1 MEGRRNREIRA
12 TMKAVVEPAAARRG
26 PRMQATLTDEE
37 LLARVAERR
46 DREAFQQLF
55 ERHSKAAFSLAR
67 YLARDEAR
75 AEDAV
80 QEAMLRVWLKAG
92 QFDPARGAA
101 RTWIL
106 RVVANK
112 TLAAKRNLRDEKG
125 QAMTE
130 LDDAPRAGMAQA
142 AAESQAEE
150 RELAAALRAKMNEL
164 PAALRQVMALYYVC
178 EMKQSEIAE
187 SLAMPQTTVSL
198 RIREGLAELRKRLE
212 VAGFAAAVP
221 MLGSDTIG
229 AALLDGHEAPRGL
242 AQKILSNLDR
252 AAAHSAR
259 AAVAGGYGVALW
271 AGAVL
276 ILAAG
281 GGWWM
286 LQQEPPATAPSAVV
300 PEKSNVPEAASEK
313 TPAPAPRT
321 NWNFN
326 ATGDAADLALVKDS
340 RWHWVADG
348 GPDGSGCMETD
359 SKWFSVNLGTPAGP
373 LPLKVKLRYQPRL
386 PRYDETGWMIW
397 MLWSQ
402 HNGIADFWNIAPQNQ
417 LPTDGT
423 MPWMDAEVLVTERFH
438 LFLSGVARHL
448 FVHERRPGAQLQL
461 GIQGKQRI
469 DDLRIEPL
477 DPKDL
482 PDVSVYL
489 DALAKIPQAQRKG
502 QRTMPELPSPLP
514 GRKVVI
520 HFYPKE
526 AGVE

>member
-1 MEGRRNREIRA
+1 MEGRRNGEVRD
-12 TMKAVVEPAAARRG
+12 TMKAVVEPAAARWE

-37 LLARVAERR
+37 LLARVAEKR

-55 ERHSKAAFSLAR
+55 ERYSKAAYSLAR
-67 YLARDEAR
+67 YLARDDAR

-112 TLAAKRNLRDEKG
+112 TLAAKRNQRDEKG

-130 LDDAPRAGMAQA
+130 LDDAPRTGLARA
-142 AAESQAEE
+142 ATEAQAEE

-187 SLAMPQTTVSL
+187 SLAMPQTTVSH

-212 VAGFAAAVP
+212 IAGFAAAVP
-221 MLGSDTIG
+221 MLGSDAIG
-229 AALLDGHEAPRGL
+229 AALLDGYEAPRGL
-242 AQKILSNLDR
+242 AEKILSNLDR

-259 AAVAGGYGVALW
+259 AAAAGGHGVALW
-271 AGAVL
+271 TAALLVLAAAGA
-276 ILAAG
+276 
-281 GGWWM
+281 GWWM
-286 LQQEPPATAPSAVV
+286 LQKAPPGKTAGAPA
-300 PEKSNVPEAASEK
+300 EKSAAPEAAPEK

-321 NWNFN
+321 SWTFN
-326 ATGDAADLALVKDS
+326 TTGNAADLSLVKDS
-340 RWHWVADG
+340 RWHWVSDG
-348 GPDGSGCMETD
+348 GVDGSGCMETD
-359 SKWFSVNLGTPAGP
+359 TRWFSVILSTPVEK
-373 LPLKVKLRYQPRL
+373 LPVKVKLRYQSQSLRF
-386 PRYDETGWMIW
+386 DETGWGIW

-402 HNGIADFWNIAPQNQ
+402 HGGIADFWNISPQNE
-417 LPTDGT
+417 LPTDGP
-423 MPWMDAEVLVTERFH
+423 MPWMDAEVLVAERFVMIR
-438 LFLSGVARHL
+438 LGVARHL
-448 FVHERRPGAQLQL
+448 FVHERRPGARLQL
-461 GIQGKQRI
+461 GVMGKQRI
-469 DDLRIEPL
+469 DDLCIEPL
-477 DPKDL
+477 DPKEI

-502 QRTMPELPSPLP
+502 ERALPDLPCPLP
-514 GRKVVI
+514 GRKVVV
-520 HFYPKE
+520 HFYPEE

>member
-1 MEGRRNREIRA
+1 
-12 TMKAVVEPAAARRG
+12 MK
-26 PRMQATLTDEE
+26 ATLTDEE
-37 LLARVAERR
+37 LLARVAAKR

-55 ERHSKAAFSLAR
+55 ERYAKPAFNLAR
-67 YLARDEAR
+67 FLARDDAR

-130 LDDAPRAGMAQA
+130 LDDVPRTGTAQA
-142 AAESQAEE
+142 SAAAQAEE
-150 RELAAALRAKMNEL
+150 RELAAALRTKMNEL

-221 MLGSDTIG
+221 MLSNETIG
-229 AALLDGHEAPRGL
+229 AALLDGREAPRGL
-242 AQKILSNLDR
+242 AEKILSNLDR

-259 AAVAGGYGVALW
+259 AVAAGGHGVALW

-281 GGWWM
+281 AGWWM
-286 LQQEPPATAPSAVV
+286 LHLQPPAKTVNAAPA
-300 PEKSNVPEAASEK
+300 EKSDAPEPAAEK
-313 TPAPAPRT
+313 APRT
-321 NWNFN
+321 GWNFN
-326 ATGDAADLALVKDS
+326 AAGDAADLALVKDS

-359 SKWFSVNLGTPAGP
+359 TKWFSVNLGVPAGP
-373 LPLKVKLRYQPRL
+373 LPVKVKLRYQPQP
-386 PRYDETGWMIW
+386 PRYDETGWMVW

-402 HNGIADFWNIAPQNQ
+402 HGGIADFWNIAPQNE

-423 MPWMDAEVLVTERFH
+423 MPWMEAEVLITERYQ
-438 LFLSGVARHL
+438 LFRSGVARHL

-461 GIQGKQRI
+461 GVQGKQRI
-469 DDLRIEPL
+469 DDIRIEPL

-502 QRTMPELPSPLP
+502 QRTMPELPCPLP

>member
-1 MEGRRNREIRA
+1 
-12 TMKAVVEPAAARRG
+12 MK
-26 PRMQATLTDEE
+26 ATLTDEE
-37 LLARVAERR
+37 LLARVAEKR

-67 YLARDEAR
+67 YLARDDAR

-112 TLAAKRNLRDEKG
+112 TLAAMRNLRDEKG

-221 MLGSDTIG
+221 MLGNETIG

-242 AQKILSNLDR
+242 AQKILANLDR

-259 AAVAGGYGVALW
+259 AAAAGGYGVALW

-276 ILAAG
+276 VLAAG
-281 GGWWM
+281 AGWWM
-286 LQQEPPATAPSAVV
+286 LQQEPPAKTVSTAAV
-300 PEKSNVPEAASEK
+300 EKTVAQEAATEKAVSK
-313 TPAPAPRT
+313 TPRT
-321 NWNFN
+321 SWNFN
-326 ATGDAADLALVKDS
+326 TAADAADLALEIGS

-348 GPDGSGCMETD
+348 GPDGSGCVETD
-359 SKWFSVNLGTPAGP
+359 TRKFAVNLDTPAEK
-373 LPLKVKLRYQPRL
+373 LPLKVTLCYQSRP

-397 MLWSQ
+397 MLWSR
-402 HNGIADFWNIAPQNQ
+402 HNGISDFWNIAPQNIG
-417 LPTDGT
+417 PVDKE
-423 MPWMDAEVLVTERFH
+423 MPWMEGTFYVTEKFIMLR
-438 LFLSGVARHL
+438 SGVARHL

-461 GIQGKQRI
+461 GVQGKQRI
-469 DDLRIEPL
+469 DDLRIDPL
-477 DPKDL
+477 DPKEL

-489 DALAKIPQAQRKG
+489 DALAKIPLAERKG
-502 QRTMPELPSPLP
+502 MKVLPELPCPVK
-514 GRKVVI
+514 GQKVEV
-520 HFYPKE
+520 HFFPVV

>member
-1 MEGRRNREIRA
+1 
-12 TMKAVVEPAAARRG
+12 
-26 PRMQATLTDEE
+26 MQATLTDEE
-37 LLARVAERR
+37 LLARVAGQR

-55 ERHSKAAFSLAR
+55 ERYAKPAFNLAR
-67 YLARDEAR
+67 YLARDDAR

-112 TLAAKRNLRDEKG
+112 TLAAKRNLRDKKG

-130 LDDAPRAGMAQA
+130 LGEARAH
-142 AAESQAEE
+142 AEAQAEE
-150 RELAAALRAKMNEL
+150 RELVAALRAKMNEL
-164 PAALRQVMALYYVC
+164 PATLRQVLALYYVC

-187 SLAMPQTTVSL
+187 ALAMPQTTVSM

-221 MLGSDTIG
+221 VLGSETIG
-229 AALLDGHEAPRGL
+229 AALLDGQDAPRGL
-242 AQKILSNLDR
+242 TEKILSNLDR
-252 AAAHSAR
+252 AAVHSAR
-259 AAVAGGYGVALW
+259 AAAAGGYGVALW
-271 AGAVL
+271 AGALLVL
-276 ILAAG
+276 AAAG

-286 LQQEPPATAPSAVV
+286 LRQEPPAKRVDAAATEKSAVQEEV
-300 PEKSNVPEAASEK
+300 PEQAAEK
-313 TPAPAPRT
+313 MPRAG
-321 NWNFN
+321 WDFN
-326 ATGDAADLALVKDS
+326 AAGDVANLALGSDS

-359 SKWFSVNLGTPAGP
+359 MRRFSMNLDIPVGQ
-373 LPLKVKLRYQPRL
+373 LPLKVKLRYQPRP
-386 PRYDETGWMIW
+386 PRFDETGWGIW
-397 MLWSQ
+397 MIWSQ
-402 HNGIADFWNIAPQNQ
+402 HNGIADVWNIAPQNE

-423 MPWMDAEVLVTERFH
+423 MPWMDAEVLVTEHYLMLR
-438 LFLSGVARHL
+438 SGVARHL
-448 FVHERRPGAQLQL
+448 LVHERRPGAQLQL
-461 GIQGKQRI
+461 GTLGKQRI

-477 DPKDL
+477 DPKEL
-482 PDVSVYL
+482 PDVSAYL
-489 DALAKIPQAQRKG
+489 DALAKIPAAQRKG
-502 QRTMPELPSPLP
+502 EVVLPELPCPVP
-514 GRKVVI
+514 ERKIVV